1 MSGRWVKVATTDA
14 IAEDDM
20 IAVELEGRNIA
31 VYHVGDAF
39 HATANV
45 CTHAYALLTDGFLDE
60 CTIECP
66 LHAGRFDITTGR
78 ALGPPLTRDLKVYP
92 LRVEGTDILIDLD

>member
-1 MSGRWVKVATTDA
+1 MSGRWVKVATTEA

>member
-45 CTHAYALLTDGFLDE
+45 CTHAFALLTDGFLDE

>member
-1 MSGRWVKVATTDA
+1 MSGRWVKVATTEA

-78 ALGPPLTRDLKVYP
+78 ALGPPLTRDLKVYA

>member
-1 MSGRWVKVATTDA
+1 MTGRWVKAATTDA
-14 IAEDDM
+14 VAEDDM

-31 VYHVGDAF
+31 IYHVGDAF

-45 CTHAYALLTDGFLDE
+45 CTHAYALLTDGFLDD

-78 ALGPPLTRDLKVYP
+78 ALGPPLTRDLKVYA